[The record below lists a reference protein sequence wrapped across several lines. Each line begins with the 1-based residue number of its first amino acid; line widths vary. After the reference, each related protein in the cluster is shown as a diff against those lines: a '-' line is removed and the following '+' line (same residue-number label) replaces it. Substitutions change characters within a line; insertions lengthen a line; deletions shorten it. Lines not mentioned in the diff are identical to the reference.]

1 MAAKSSKSNSLDVK
15 SDAKA
20 VKTDEK
26 VTESDKKVTKKEKKT
41 LIEHDIDYRNAMAR
55 EKLRRLILQ
64 NDHQQF
70 DLDKKNESVCY
81 RAIAMS
87 EFEKAIASIYAQIQ
101 NAEEQLAH
109 LLRLDQTQ
117 VDVLHDYME
126 NILNALSE
134 INVELSATSDF
145 DAANYRSG
153 TALKTKLLSTN

>member
-1 MAAKSSKSNSLDVK
+1 MTTKSSKSDS
-15 SDAKA
+15 
-20 VKTDEK
+20 
-26 VTESDKKVTKKEKKT
+26 KVTKNSKNVHQTDKSVQKT
-41 LIEHDIDYRNAMAR
+41 DNESLVEYTLEYRNAMAR

-126 NILNALSE
+126 NILNALAE
-134 INVELSATSDF
+134 INIELSATSEF

>member
-1 MAAKSSKSNSLDVK
+1 MATKSSKNDS
-15 SDAKA
+15 
-20 VKTDEK
+20 
-26 VTESDKKVTKKEKKT
+26 KVTKNSKKEQKT
-41 LIEHDIDYRNAMAR
+41 DNESLVEYTLEYRNAMAR

-81 RAIAMS
+81 RAIAMN

-126 NILNALSE
+126 NILNALAE
-134 INVELSATSDF
+134 INIELSATSEF

>member
-1 MAAKSSKSNSLDVK
+1 MATKSSKNDS
-15 SDAKA
+15 
-20 VKTDEK
+20 
-26 VTESDKKVTKKEKKT
+26 KVTKNSKKEQKT
-41 LIEHDIDYRNAMAR
+41 DNESLVEYTLEYRNAMAR

-126 NILNALSE
+126 NILNALAE
-134 INVELSATSDF
+134 INVELSATSEF

-153 TALKTKLLSTN
+153 TALKTKLLSTD

>member
-1 MAAKSSKSNSLDVK
+1 MATKSSKSDS
-15 SDAKA
+15 
-20 VKTDEK
+20 
-26 VTESDKKVTKKEKKT
+26 KVTKNSKNVHQTDKSVQKT
-41 LIEHDIDYRNAMAR
+41 DNESLVEYTLEYRNAMAR

-126 NILNALSE
+126 NILNALAE
-134 INVELSATSDF
+134 INIELSATSEF

-153 TALKTKLLSTN
+153 TALKTKLLSTD

>member
-1 MAAKSSKSNSLDVK
+1 MATKSSKTSEKPSKNSKKDVK
-15 SDAKA
+15 NDN
-20 VKTDEK
+20 
-26 VTESDKKVTKKEKKT
+26 ESLVEYT
-41 LIEHDIDYRNAMAR
+41 LEYRNAMAR

-81 RAIAMS
+81 KAIAMS

-101 NAEEQLAH
+101 NAEEQLTH

-126 NILNALSE
+126 NILNALSD
-134 INVELSATSDF
+134 IDVELSATEDF

-153 TALKTKLLSTN
+153 TALKNKLLTVT

>member
-1 MAAKSSKSNSLDVK
+1 MATKSSKTSIKSSKTDKKDVK
-15 SDAKA
+15 NDN
-20 VKTDEK
+20 
-26 VTESDKKVTKKEKKT
+26 ESLVEYT
-41 LIEHDIDYRNAMAR
+41 LEYRNAMAR

-126 NILNALSE
+126 NILNALAE
-134 INVELSATSDF
+134 INVELSATSEF

>member
-1 MAAKSSKSNSLDVK
+1 MATKSSKNE
-15 SDAKA
+15 A
-20 VKTDEK
+20 
-26 VTESDKKVTKKEKKT
+26 KVTKTSKKESKNDNESLVEYT
-41 LIEHDIDYRNAMAR
+41 LEYRNAMAK

-134 INVELSATSDF
+134 INVELSATSEF

>member
-1 MAAKSSKSNSLDVK
+1 MATKSSKTSTKSSKTDKKDVK
-15 SDAKA
+15 NDN
-20 VKTDEK
+20 
-26 VTESDKKVTKKEKKT
+26 ESLVEYT
-41 LIEHDIDYRNAMAR
+41 LEYRNAMAR

-126 NILNALSE
+126 NILNALAE
-134 INVELSATSDF
+134 INVELSATSEF

>member
-1 MAAKSSKSNSLDVK
+1 MATKSSKSDSKVVKNSKNIHQTDK
-15 SDAKA
+15 S
-20 VKTDEK
+20 VQKTDN
-26 VTESDKKVTKKEKKT
+26 ESLVEYT
-41 LIEHDIDYRNAMAR
+41 LEYRNAMAR

-126 NILNALSE
+126 NILNALAE
-134 INVELSATSDF
+134 INIELSATSEF

>member
-1 MAAKSSKSNSLDVK
+1 MATKSSKTSVKSSKTDKKDVK
-15 SDAKA
+15 NDN
-20 VKTDEK
+20 
-26 VTESDKKVTKKEKKT
+26 ESLVEYT
-41 LIEHDIDYRNAMAR
+41 LEYRNAMAR

-134 INVELSATSDF
+134 INVELSATSEF

>member
-1 MAAKSSKSNSLDVK
+1 MATKSSKNDS
-15 SDAKA
+15 
-20 VKTDEK
+20 
-26 VTESDKKVTKKEKKT
+26 KVTKNSKKDAKNDNESLVEYT
-41 LIEHDIDYRNAMAR
+41 LEYRNAMAR

-126 NILNALSE
+126 NILNALAE
-134 INVELSATSDF
+134 INIELSATSEF

>member
-1 MAAKSSKSNSLDVK
+1 MATKSSKSDS
-15 SDAKA
+15 
-20 VKTDEK
+20 
-26 VTESDKKVTKKEKKT
+26 KVTKNSKKDTKTDNESLVEYT
-41 LIEHDIDYRNAMAR
+41 LEYRNAMAR

-126 NILNALSE
+126 NILNALAE
-134 INVELSATSDF
+134 INVELSATSEF

>member
-1 MAAKSSKSNSLDVK
+1 MEIGKKSSKTSEKPSKTDKKSSKSDNESLVEY
-15 SDAKA
+15 
-20 VKTDEK
+20 T
-26 VTESDKKVTKKEKKT
+26 
-41 LIEHDIDYRNAMAR
+41 IDYRNAMAK

-126 NILNALSE
+126 NILNALAE
-134 INVELSATSDF
+134 INVELSATSEF

>member
-1 MAAKSSKSNSLDVK
+1 MATKSSKNESKVAKTSKKDVK
-15 SDAKA
+15 NDN
-20 VKTDEK
+20 
-26 VTESDKKVTKKEKKT
+26 ESLVEYT
-41 LIEHDIDYRNAMAR
+41 LEYRNAMAR

-126 NILNALSE
+126 NILNALAE
-134 INVELSATSDF
+134 INVELSATSEF

>member
-1 MAAKSSKSNSLDVK
+1 MATKSSKTSVK
-15 SDAKA
+15 SSKTDKKD
-20 VKTDEK
+20 VKTDN
-26 VTESDKKVTKKEKKT
+26 ESLVEYT
-41 LIEHDIDYRNAMAR
+41 LEYRNAMAR

-126 NILNALSE
+126 NILNALAE
-134 INVELSATSDF
+134 INVELSATSEF

-153 TALKTKLLSTN
+153 TALKTKLLSTD

>member
-1 MAAKSSKSNSLDVK
+1 MTTKSSKSDS
-15 SDAKA
+15 
-20 VKTDEK
+20 
-26 VTESDKKVTKKEKKT
+26 KVTKNSKKEQKT
-41 LIEHDIDYRNAMAR
+41 DNESLVEYTLEYRNAMAR

-126 NILNALSE
+126 NILNALAE
-134 INVELSATSDF
+134 INIELSATSEF

-153 TALKTKLLSTN
+153 TALKTKLLSTD

>member
-1 MAAKSSKSNSLDVK
+1 MATKSSKSDS
-15 SDAKA
+15 
-20 VKTDEK
+20 
-26 VTESDKKVTKKEKKT
+26 KVTKTSKNIHQTDKSVQKT
-41 LIEHDIDYRNAMAR
+41 DNESLVEYTLEYRNAMAR

-126 NILNALSE
+126 NILNALAE
-134 INVELSATSDF
+134 INIELSATSEF

>member
-1 MAAKSSKSNSLDVK
+1 MTTKSSKTSMK
-15 SDAKA
+15 SSKTDKKDAK
-20 VKTDEK
+20 TDN
-26 VTESDKKVTKKEKKT
+26 ESLVEYT
-41 LIEHDIDYRNAMAR
+41 LEYRNAMAK

-134 INVELSATSDF
+134 INVELSATSEF

>member
-1 MAAKSSKSNSLDVK
+1 MATKSSKSDS
-15 SDAKA
+15 
-20 VKTDEK
+20 
-26 VTESDKKVTKKEKKT
+26 KVTKNSKKEQKT
-41 LIEHDIDYRNAMAR
+41 DNESLVEYTLEYRNAMAR

-126 NILNALSE
+126 NILNALAE
-134 INVELSATSDF
+134 INIELSATSEF

>member
-1 MAAKSSKSNSLDVK
+1 MATKSSKSDSKVAKSSKK
-15 SDAKA
+15 DAK
-20 VKTDEK
+20 TDN
-26 VTESDKKVTKKEKKT
+26 ESLVEYT
-41 LIEHDIDYRNAMAR
+41 LEYRNAMAR

-126 NILNALSE
+126 NILNALAE
-134 INVELSATSDF
+134 INIELSATSEF

>member
-1 MAAKSSKSNSLDVK
+1 MATKSSKNDS
-15 SDAKA
+15 
-20 VKTDEK
+20 
-26 VTESDKKVTKKEKKT
+26 KVTKNSKKDEKS
-41 LIEHDIDYRNAMAR
+41 LIEYDVEYRNAMAK

-134 INVELSATSDF
+134 INVELSATSEF

>member
-1 MAAKSSKSNSLDVK
+1 MATKSSKTSKKEL
-15 SDAKA
+15 
-20 VKTDEK
+20 KTDKKDEK
-26 VTESDKKVTKKEKKT
+26 S
-41 LIEHDIDYRNAMAR
+41 LIEYDVEYRNAMAK

-134 INVELSATSDF
+134 INVELSATSEF

>member
-1 MAAKSSKSNSLDVK
+1 MTTKSSKNDS
-15 SDAKA
+15 
-20 VKTDEK
+20 
-26 VTESDKKVTKKEKKT
+26 KVTKNSKKDTKTDNESLVEYT
-41 LIEHDIDYRNAMAR
+41 LEYRNAMAR
-55 EKLRRLILQ
+55 EKIRRLILQ

-126 NILNALSE
+126 NILNALAE
-134 INVELSATSDF
+134 INIELSATSEF

-153 TALKTKLLSTN
+153 TALKTKLLSTD

>member
-1 MAAKSSKSNSLDVK
+1 MATKSSKNDSKVAKNS
-15 SDAKA
+15 
-20 VKTDEK
+20 
-26 VTESDKKVTKKEKKT
+26 KKEQKADNESLVEYT
-41 LIEHDIDYRNAMAR
+41 LEYRNAMAR

-126 NILNALSE
+126 NILNALAE
-134 INVELSATSDF
+134 INVELSATSEF

>member
-1 MAAKSSKSNSLDVK
+1 MATKSSKSDS
-15 SDAKA
+15 
-20 VKTDEK
+20 
-26 VTESDKKVTKKEKKT
+26 KVTKNSKKEQKPDNESLVEYT
-41 LIEHDIDYRNAMAR
+41 LEYRNAMAR

-126 NILNALSE
+126 NILNALAE
-134 INVELSATSDF
+134 INVELSATSEF

>member
-1 MAAKSSKSNSLDVK
+1 MATKSS
-15 SDAKA
+15 
-20 VKTDEK
+20 EI
-26 VTESDKKVTKKEKKT
+26 DKKTSKTSKKEQKE
-41 LIEHDIDYRNAMAR
+41 LIEYDVDYRNAMAK

-134 INVELSATSDF
+134 INVELSATSEF

-153 TALKTKLLSTN
+153 TALKTKLLSTD

>member
-1 MAAKSSKSNSLDVK
+1 MATKSSKNDS
-15 SDAKA
+15 
-20 VKTDEK
+20 
-26 VTESDKKVTKKEKKT
+26 KVTKNSKKEQKT
-41 LIEHDIDYRNAMAR
+41 DNESLVEYTLEYRNAMAR

-126 NILNALSE
+126 NILNALAE
-134 INVELSATSDF
+134 INVELSATSEF

>member
-1 MAAKSSKSNSLDVK
+1 MTTKSSK
-15 SDAKA
+15 
-20 VKTDEK
+20 TD
-26 VTESDKKVTKKEKKT
+26 SKVTKTSKKEQKS
-41 LIEHDIDYRNAMAR
+41 LIEYDVDYRNAMAK

-134 INVELSATSDF
+134 INVELSATSEF

>member
-1 MAAKSSKSNSLDVK
+1 MTTKSSKNDS
-15 SDAKA
+15 
-20 VKTDEK
+20 
-26 VTESDKKVTKKEKKT
+26 KVTKTSKNVHQTDKSVQKT
-41 LIEHDIDYRNAMAR
+41 DNESLVEYTLEYRNAMAR

-126 NILNALSE
+126 NILNALAE
-134 INVELSATSDF
+134 INIELSATSEF

>member
-1 MAAKSSKSNSLDVK
+1 MATKSSKS
-15 SDAKA
+15 DAKVTKTSKKD
-20 VKTDEK
+20 VKTDN
-26 VTESDKKVTKKEKKT
+26 ESLVEYT
-41 LIEHDIDYRNAMAR
+41 LEYRNAMAR

-126 NILNALSE
+126 NILNALAE
-134 INVELSATSDF
+134 INIELSATSEC

>member
-1 MAAKSSKSNSLDVK
+1 MATKSSKSDSKVTKTSKKD
-15 SDAKA
+15 
-20 VKTDEK
+20 VKTDN
-26 VTESDKKVTKKEKKT
+26 ESLVEYT
-41 LIEHDIDYRNAMAR
+41 LEYRNAMAR

-126 NILNALSE
+126 NILNALAE
-134 INVELSATSDF
+134 INVELSATSEF

>member
-1 MAAKSSKSNSLDVK
+1 MTTKSSKTSEKPSKNSK
-15 SDAKA
+15 K
-20 VKTDEK
+20 DEK
-26 VTESDKKVTKKEKKT
+26 S
-41 LIEHDIDYRNAMAR
+41 LIEYDVEYRNAMAK

-134 INVELSATSDF
+134 INVELSATSEF

>member
-1 MAAKSSKSNSLDVK
+1 MATKSSKSDS
-15 SDAKA
+15 
-20 VKTDEK
+20 
-26 VTESDKKVTKKEKKT
+26 KVTKNSKKEQKT
-41 LIEHDIDYRNAMAR
+41 DNESLVEYTLEYRNAMAR

-87 EFEKAIASIYAQIQ
+87 EFEKAIASIYAQRQ

-126 NILNALSE
+126 NILNALAE
-134 INVELSATSDF
+134 INVELSATSEF

>member
-1 MAAKSSKSNSLDVK
+1 MATKSSKNESKV
-15 SDAKA
+15 AKTSKKD
-20 VKTDEK
+20 VKTDN
-26 VTESDKKVTKKEKKT
+26 ESLVEYT
-41 LIEHDIDYRNAMAR
+41 LEYRNAMAR

-134 INVELSATSDF
+134 INVELSATSEF

>member
-1 MAAKSSKSNSLDVK
+1 MTTKSSKTSEKSSKNSKKAEK
-15 SDAKA
+15 S
-20 VKTDEK
+20 
-26 VTESDKKVTKKEKKT
+26 
-41 LIEHDIDYRNAMAR
+41 LIEYDVEYRNAMAK

-134 INVELSATSDF
+134 INVELSATSEF

>member
-1 MAAKSSKSNSLDVK
+1 MATKSSKSDS
-15 SDAKA
+15 
-20 VKTDEK
+20 
-26 VTESDKKVTKKEKKT
+26 KVTKNSKKDAKTDNESLVEYT
-41 LIEHDIDYRNAMAR
+41 LEYRNAMAR

-126 NILNALSE
+126 NILNALAE
-134 INVELSATSDF
+134 INIELSATSEF

>member
-1 MAAKSSKSNSLDVK
+1 MATKSSKTSIK
-15 SDAKA
+15 SSKTDKKD
-20 VKTDEK
+20 VKTDN
-26 VTESDKKVTKKEKKT
+26 ESLVEYT
-41 LIEHDIDYRNAMAR
+41 LEYRNAMAR

>member
-1 MAAKSSKSNSLDVK
+1 MTTKSSK
-15 SDAKA
+15 
-20 VKTDEK
+20 TD
-26 VTESDKKVTKKEKKT
+26 SKVTKNSKKDEKS
-41 LIEHDIDYRNAMAR
+41 LIEYDVDYRNAMAK

-134 INVELSATSDF
+134 INIELSATSEF

>member
-1 MAAKSSKSNSLDVK
+1 MTTKSSK
-15 SDAKA
+15 
-20 VKTDEK
+20 TD
-26 VTESDKKVTKKEKKT
+26 SKVTKTIKKEQKS
-41 LIEHDIDYRNAMAR
+41 LIEYDVDYRNAMAK

-134 INVELSATSDF
+134 INVELSATSEF

>member
-1 MAAKSSKSNSLDVK
+1 MATKSSKSDS
-15 SDAKA
+15 
-20 VKTDEK
+20 
-26 VTESDKKVTKKEKKT
+26 KVTKNSKKEQKADNESLVEYT
-41 LIEHDIDYRNAMAR
+41 LEYRNAMAR

-126 NILNALSE
+126 NILNALAE
-134 INVELSATSDF
+134 INVELSATSEF